1 MTITPFEQILKEKL
15 GDRLSEERRRIA
27 LTLMTELSMAPMAP
41 MAPGANVQQKKQK
54 KQAAIQVAQA
64 EMAKIQAKMSM
75 SKNPEVEKAKLTA
88 LKDKVKMLQDQM
100 AMIQ

>member
-1 MTITPFEQILKEKL
+1 MNNMTITPFEQILKEKL

-27 LTLMTELSMAPMAP
+27 LTLMTELSMAP